1 MRHRV
6 RLRALGGLAAAC
18 LMPHAAAIAADAEL
32 PTLAVIGFELVDD
45 QADSARAAQ
54 LTGRLSA
61 IKQQLER
68 GLQARGLYRVLDSAP
83 ATDLIDAQRERH
95 EFLYR
100 CNGCLTEIGQRLG
113 TRLIAVGWVQRVS
126 ELILNINVSVRDA
139 QTDAEVLGKSVDLR
153 GNTDETWAR
162 GVNFMLRDWAER
174 RARNPRY
181 GL

>member
-1 MRHRV
+1 MRY
-6 RLRALGGLAAAC
+6 RLRIRTMVGLASAC
-18 LMPHAAAIAADAEL
+18 LMYSAPAFAVDAEL
-32 PTLAVIGFELVDD
+32 PNLAVIGFELVDE
-45 QADSARAAQ
+45 QADTARAAA
-54 LTGRLSA
+54 LTHRLAA
-61 IKQQLER
+61 IKRQLEV
-68 GLQARGLYRVLDSAP
+68 GLDQRGLYRVVDSA
-83 ATDLIDAQRERH
+83 AANDLIEAERERH
-95 EFLYR
+95 QFLYR
-100 CNGCLTEIGQRLG
+100 CNACLTDIGQRLG

-139 QTDAEVLGKSVDLR
+139 RTDAEVLSKSVDLR